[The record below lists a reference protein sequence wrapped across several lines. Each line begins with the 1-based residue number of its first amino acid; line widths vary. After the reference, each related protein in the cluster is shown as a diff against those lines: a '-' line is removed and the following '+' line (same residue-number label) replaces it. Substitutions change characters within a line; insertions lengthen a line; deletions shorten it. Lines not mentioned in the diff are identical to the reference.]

1 MPSYYVASDIGGT
14 FTDTVVIDSAGTV
27 GRHKSS
33 TVPDDPARGVLDTLV
48 LAAEERGVPL
58 DRLLADVEV
67 FAHGTTVATNAM
79 LEGRGCAVGLIQT
92 RGFGDT
98 LPIMRGFKAGGLDE
112 EETKR
117 FRTLVKQPVVVPRTL
132 TAEVTERIDYA
143 GRIVC
148 PLDEDDVRRAVREL
162 VEAGAEVFAVSLLWS
177 FACDVH
183 ERRVAEIVEEEVPG
197 ASVTLSSEFLPRIG
211 EYARTL
217 TTAINA
223 SLRPV
228 LRTSL
233 DSFESTLSEAGLSAA
248 PLLMQSNGGLATFGD
263 VERRAAAT
271 VMSGPVG
278 GVVAS
283 QALGARAGYRN
294 IVTTDMG
301 GTSFD
306 VGLVLDGRPVM
317 SNTTLIGR
325 DELALPSVAV
335 RAIGAGAGSVASV
348 RGGVLQVGPES
359 AGARPGPACYGR
371 GGTRPTVADADLVLG
386 YLNPDNFLGGRLTLD
401 VDRARRVIDEHVAR
415 PAGLSVEQAAEGI
428 KTIVDARMADLVRKV
443 TVEQGYDPGDFAVF
457 AYGGAGPLH
466 AFSYGAELGCP
477 QVVVPITASVHSAFG
492 IGCSDLTMVEELSKP
507 MQTPPGT
514 TEHSSALPP
523 AELDA
528 TFRQLAERARRNLV
542 AAGAAED
549 SVSVAK
555 FVEIRFRAQIHVLTV
570 PIEAERI
577 TAADVDAMVDRFVD
591 IYEGRF
597 GKGAAFLDGGVEITT
612 FRVVATSPVPRTEF
626 DGSTLGSAAPAR
638 PDRRQ
643 VFSGGTWREAAV
655 YRADHLHEG
664 LAIDGLAIV
673 ELPDTTVVVGPDQT
687 AGVDGLGNI
696 VIENR

>member
-1 MPSYYVASDIGGT
+1 CVCEAAP
-14 FTDTVVIDSAGTV
+14 
-27 GRHKSS
+27 
-33 TVPDDPARGVLDTLV
+33 PDCTRLSLLD
-48 LAAEERGVPL
+48 A
-58 DRLLADVEV
+58 
-67 FAHGTTVATNAM
+67 
-79 LEGRGCAVGLIQT
+79 
-92 RGFGDT
+92 
-98 LPIMRGFKAGGLDE
+98 LPIF
-112 EETKR
+112 
-117 FRTLVKQPVVVPRTL
+117 
-132 TAEVTERIDYA
+132 
-143 GRIVC
+143 
-148 PLDEDDVRRAVREL
+148 
-162 VEAGAEVFAVSLLWS
+162 
-177 FACDVH
+177 
-183 ERRVAEIVEEEVPG
+183 
-197 ASVTLSSEFLPRIG
+197 
-211 EYARTL
+211 
-217 TTAINA
+217 
-223 SLRPV
+223 
-228 LRTSL
+228 
-233 DSFESTLSEAGLSAA
+233 SFESTLSAAGLSAA

-263 VERRAAAT
+263 GERRAAAT

-401 VDRARRVIDEHVAR
+401 VDRARRAIDEHVAR

-477 QVVVPITASVHSAFG
+477 RVVVPITASVHSAFG

-643 VFSGGTWREAAV
+643 VFS
-655 YRADHLHEG
+655 
-664 LAIDGLAIV
+664 
-673 ELPDTTVVVGPDQT
+673 
-687 AGVDGLGNI
+687 
-696 VIENR
+696 